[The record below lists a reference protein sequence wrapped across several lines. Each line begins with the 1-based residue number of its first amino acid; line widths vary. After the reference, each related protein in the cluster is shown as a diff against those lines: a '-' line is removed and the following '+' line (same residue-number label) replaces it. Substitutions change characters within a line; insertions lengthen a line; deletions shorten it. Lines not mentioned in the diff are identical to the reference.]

1 MRLLVLV
8 GICGADGG
16 SLIIAILFG
25 ILSSALVYEDSING
39 VHIFNYDSV
48 IHRHGM
54 KHPQIVQ

>member
-25 ILSSALVYEDSING
+25 ILSSALVYECSFSLL
-39 VHIFNYDSV
+39 HIGCKVVFCC
-48 IHRHGM
+48 I
-54 KHPQIVQ
+54 